1 MTKKGGNKAFG
12 KFCIFLFH
20 PFIAHLTDTGCKLS
34 LHIYG
39 YIHGCILHPLNI
51 SSTLQFQKSPFSLSS
66 RGFASSCHPH
76 AVPIF
81 SLQCMYVRFF
91 LLTFFAFSPTFVGV
105 ACSICISF
113 FLLFFLASVI
123 TVGRGKRKRAHY
135 GVEVRLDNLNKT
147 KVGHGIYS
155 LLSKRT
161 SPAENI

>member
-1 MTKKGGNKAFG
+1 MFFWFGYVLFYSPGLCDKKGGNKAFG

-66 RGFASSCHPH
+66 RVFASSCHPH

-81 SLQCMYVRFF
+81 FYFNVCMSVF

-123 TVGRGKRKRAHY
+123 TVGR
-135 GVEVRLDNLNKT
+135 E
-147 KVGHGIYS
+147 
-155 LLSKRT
+155 
-161 SPAENI
+161 AEEGTLWGGG